1 LSGVINQKEEQWT
14 SPLVDCNRQ
23 FGDSQKAIML
33 RTIAPVA
40 LLAVATAFA
49 SAGLPS
55 DAGAAEIKVLS
66 AAVMKP
72 VFAEL
77 AGQFE
82 QVTGHKLTISYVPAA
97 AARSR
102 AEAGETFDVA
112 ILQRPAAE
120 ELAQLGRIESRG
132 LTTLAR
138 SGLAVAVRRGLT
150 KPDIGTV
157 DAFRQAL
164 LAARSISY
172 PDPAQGHAAGAL
184 FLKIIDRLGIS
195 EQVNAKA
202 KLQKR
207 AFSESPPEDHADLGI
222 AQPTEIFIT
231 PSVELVDLIPEEL
244 QDYDRFSWAAGVAA
258 HAREPAAAAA
268 LVRFL
273 TSSKAALV
281 MKKRGME
288 PGAL

>member
-1 LSGVINQKEEQWT
+1 
-14 SPLVDCNRQ
+14 
-23 FGDSQKAIML
+23 ML
-33 RTIAPVA
+33 RTIAPVGA
-40 LLAVATAFA
+40 LAVGAFLV
-49 SAGLPS
+49 STGLTS
-55 DAGAAEIKVLS
+55 DAGAADIKVLS

-72 VFAEL
+72 AFAEL

-82 QVTGHKLTISYVPAA
+82 QATGHKLTITYVPAG

-102 AEAGETFDVA
+102 VEAGETFDVA

-157 DAFRQAL
+157 DAFRLAL
-164 LAARSISY
+164 LAAASISY

-184 FLKIIDRLGIS
+184 FRQIIDRLGIAG
-195 EQVNAKA
+195 EVNAKA
-202 KLQKR
+202 RLQKR
-207 AFSESPPEDHADLGI
+207 AFSESPPEDYADLGI

-231 PSVELVDLIPEEL
+231 PSFELVDLIPEDL
-244 QDYDRFSWAAGVAA
+244 QDYNRFSWAAGVASNA
-258 HAREPAAAAA
+258 KEPAAAAA